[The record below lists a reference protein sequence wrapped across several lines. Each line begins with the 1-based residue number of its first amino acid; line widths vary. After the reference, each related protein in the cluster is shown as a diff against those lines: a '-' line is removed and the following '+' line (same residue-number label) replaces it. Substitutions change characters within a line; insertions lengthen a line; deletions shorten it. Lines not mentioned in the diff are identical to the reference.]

1 MSPWTHAN
9 TFAFTYKLVWKYF
22 DLCFQMRDLRLRVG
36 NEFLKDSLMPDMV
49 LKRKRELLW
58 MELVRAGFV
67 DVLGPSQ
74 TLVWWAGGEGT

>member
-1 MSPWTHAN
+1 
-9 TFAFTYKLVWKYF
+9 
-22 DLCFQMRDLRLRVG
+22 MRDLRLRVG

-58 MELVRAGFV
+58 MELVRAGFA